1 MTTHPTTPLTIRRAP
16 LDPRALR
23 TATRSAS
30 RALLDALLRALLLL
44 PLATSAAFA
53 STGGAAMPWDGPLQ
67 RLLDNLSG
75 PTARA
80 LVLIAIVGCGLFWAF
95 TRNEEGLKK
104 LGQIA
109 FGGAIA
115 MGATVMLTSL
125 GFTGALV

>member
-1 MTTHPTTPLTIRRAP
+1 MTTHRTSRVARWRATGLP
-16 LDPRALR
+16 IVVRVALVVVLAIVC
-23 TATRSAS
+23 AT
-30 RALLDALLRALLLL
+30 
-44 PLATSAAFA
+44 LAAPAAHA
-53 STGGAAMPWDGPLQ
+53 ATGGATMPWDAPLQ

-80 LVLIAIVGCGLFWAF
+80 LTLIAIVGCGLFWAF

-115 MGATVMLTSL
+115 MGAVTMLTSL
-125 GFTGALV
+125 GFTGAVM

>member
-1 MTTHPTTPLTIRRAP
+1 MTTHLTTRLTIHRTTRH
-16 LDPRALR
+16 PRALR
-23 TATRSAS
+23 TASRSAS
-30 RALLDALLRALLLL
+30 RALLRALLVL

-53 STGGAAMPWDGPLQ
+53 STGGATMPWDGPLQ

-125 GFTGALV
+125 GFTGALM